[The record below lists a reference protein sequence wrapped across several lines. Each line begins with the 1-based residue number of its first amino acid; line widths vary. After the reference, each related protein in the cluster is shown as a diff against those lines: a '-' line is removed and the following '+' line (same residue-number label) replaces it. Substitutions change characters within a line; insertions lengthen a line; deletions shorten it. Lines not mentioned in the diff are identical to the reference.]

1 MVSMDLGV
9 VISIVGSAVAI
20 VGAVI
25 ALFLWTRSEANADR
39 RDIVNLILAIKEEIS
54 AIHLEVRDFHNRLVA
69 IEERRK

>member
-1 MVSMDLGV
+1 MDLGIIV
-9 VISIVGSAVAI
+9 SIVGSAVAI

-54 AIHLEVRDFHNRLVA
+54 AIHLEVRDFHNRLIA
-69 IEERRK
+69 IEERKDRSR